1 MPSKPTDSIGVRVRQ
16 TTSES
21 ELSMSKEFIKIPAV
35 YMRGGTS
42 KGVYLMASD
51 LPDDP
56 AVRDQVILDIYG
68 SPDVRQIN
76 GMGGSDPLTSKV
88 ALLAPSKRPGVDID
102 YTFGYVGIKEA
113 VIDYEGNC
121 GNISSGVGVYAIRQ
135 GLVEPVEPVT
145 KVVIFNTNTSKIIEA
160 MVPVRDGDVVFDGD
174 YAIAGVPGHGA
185 RIMMNFPNSAGSK
198 TGRLLPTGNIRD
210 TLILKDG
217 RHIQVSLVDAANPSV
232 FVKAADIGL
241 TGRELPSDCDINPGI
256 LEVMEEI
263 RVRAGVMM
271 GLAKTVEQVGP
282 AVPKV
287 AFVAPAQDYPTS
299 EGDLITAGE
308 VDLVARTKAM
318 AEMHKT
324 YAVTGGICIATA
336 AMIEGTVVNEVC
348 TPEAKSKGEVRI
360 GHPSGVLE
368 VFVDVRKTT
377 ETGWTLLQAG
387 VCRTARP
394 IMDGEVYVS
403 RKAYQ

>member
-1 MPSKPTDSIGVRVRQ
+1 
-16 TTSES
+16 
-21 ELSMSKEFIKIPAV
+21 MSKEFIKIPAV

-42 KGVYLMASD
+42 KGVYLMAGD
-51 LPDDP
+51 LPEDP
-56 AVRDQVILDIYG
+56 ATRDKVILDIYG
-68 SPDVRQIN
+68 SPDIRQIN
-76 GMGGSDPLTSKV
+76 GMGGADPLTSKV
-88 ALLAPSKRPGVDID
+88 ALLALSTRPGVDID

-113 VIDYEGNC
+113 VVDYDGNC

-135 GLVEPVEPVT
+135 GLVDAVEPVT
-145 KVVIFNTNTSKIIEA
+145 KVVIFNTNTNKIIEA
-160 MVPVRDGDVVFDGD
+160 LIPVKDGDVVFDGD

-185 RIMMNFPNSAGSK
+185 KIVMNFPNSAGSK
-198 TGRLLPTGNIRD
+198 TGRLLPTGNVRD
-210 TLILKDG
+210 TMRLKDG
-217 RHIQVSLVDAANPSV
+217 RSVQVSLVDAANPSV
-232 FVKAADIGL
+232 FVSAADIGL
-241 TGRELPSDCDINPGI
+241 TGKELPVDCDTNPQI

-263 RVRAGVMM
+263 RTKAGVMM
-271 GLAKTVEQVGP
+271 GLAATVEQVGP
-282 AVPKV
+282 AVPKI

-299 EGDLITAGE
+299 DGKLITAGE
-308 VDLVARTKAM
+308 VDFVARTKAM

-336 AMIEGTVVNEVC
+336 AMIEGTVVSEAC

-368 VFVDVRKTT
+368 VFVDVRNPAD
-377 ETGWTLLQAG
+377 TGWTLLQAG